1 MSSTKQYF
9 LGANSRY
16 GFHSLYSSFCKAEDG
31 CFLYVIKGGPG
42 CGKSSFM
49 RCIGS
54 AAEKEGLDCEYIL
67 CSGDPDSIDGVFIPA
82 LGVGYVDGTSPHSI
96 DVAHPGCGGMYL
108 DLGRYYNSAAL
119 RHRLNE
125 ILELNRQY
133 KGLYNSAYS
142 SIAVGAAAMPRYMS
156 GIWGGEE
163 TEKVDKKVQGLCKR
177 EFGKKKSQSIIKE
190 RFIDAV
196 SCKGHC
202 YLHQDIE
209 DGFERTYILDNK
221 FGLGNLYLQRLLN
234 EASGRCEEIIVC
246 RDGVDP
252 KFISAIMF
260 PHFSLALICS
270 QNGRHELRHSRHIR
284 LDSLISKDNTA
295 HIREQIRSSQRLS
308 ESALSL
314 ATKTLAEAKA
324 IHDKIEAI
332 YNPHVDFDGVY
343 REAQRHI
350 ELLFG

>member
-1 MSSTKQYF
+1 MVILSSTRQYF
-9 LGANSRY
+9 LGTNSRY
-16 GFHSLYSSFCKAEDG
+16 GFHSLYGSFCKAEDG

-67 CSGDPDSIDGVFIPA
+67 CSVDPDSIDGVFIPA

-96 DVAHPGCGGMYL
+96 DVAYPGCGGMYL

-125 ILELNRQY
+125 IMELNRLY

-156 GIWGGEE
+156 GIWGNEE

-202 YLHQDIE
+202 YRHQDIE
-209 DGFERTYILDNK
+209 DGF
-221 FGLGNLYLQRLLN
+221 
-234 EASGRCEEIIVC
+234 
-246 RDGVDP
+246 
-252 KFISAIMF
+252 
-260 PHFSLALICS
+260 
-270 QNGRHELRHSRHIR
+270 
-284 LDSLISKDNTA
+284 
-295 HIREQIRSSQRLS
+295 
-308 ESALSL
+308 
-314 ATKTLAEAKA
+314 
-324 IHDKIEAI
+324 
-332 YNPHVDFDGVY
+332 
-343 REAQRHI
+343 
-350 ELLFG
+350 